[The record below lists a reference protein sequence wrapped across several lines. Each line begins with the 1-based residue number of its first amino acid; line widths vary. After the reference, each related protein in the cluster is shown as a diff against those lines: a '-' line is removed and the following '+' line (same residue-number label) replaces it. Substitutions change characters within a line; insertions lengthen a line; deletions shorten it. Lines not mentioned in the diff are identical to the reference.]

1 MLFWSPLRL
10 ATKQQNFSN
19 TPECTILQYK
29 YCIYHLWFIV
39 LENRIHL
46 SRGGDSH
53 CAYTYPL
60 QRHAVYVLVRICTH
74 YAHVDVILLIS
85 HDMFVNCIKSDEP
98 PDVTDYTRG

>member
-1 MLFWSPLRL
+1 M
-10 ATKQQNFSN
+10 
-19 TPECTILQYK
+19 
-29 YCIYHLWFIV
+29 

-53 CAYTYPL
+53 CAYDT
-60 QRHAVYVLVRICTH
+60 RIHYNVMLSISTNLYD

-85 HDMFVNCIKSDEP
+85 HDMFVNCIKSAEP